1 MIFLSFGDWIRLQL
15 SQVMNLLQTTIN
27 QDGLQTYLQMCQIWI
42 CLEFR
47 LKLLVT
53 LNVGVSVRV
62 FNVADQGMLL
72 AHLDI
77 IVC

>member
-1 MIFLSFGDWIRLQL
+1 MIFLSFSDWVSLQL
-15 SQVMNLLQTTIN
+15 SQMMDLLQTTIN
-27 QDGLQTYLQMCQIWI
+27 QDGLQTNLQVSQVWI
-42 CLEFR
+42 CLEFC

-53 LNVGVSVRV
+53 LNVGESVRV
-62 FNVADQGMLL
+62 FNVTDQGMLL